1 MAPSSRT
8 YEYIQQFSFFTFFGW
23 SFSDICAFAFWGM
36 FLVESN
42 VFSHKLCLFSLRFL
56 SVFWL
61 NVCCGALVEVLSKYS
76 HCCHRLLFSASA
88 RIIQTGRRHKAV
100 KLYSTGLLKHSHF
113 HFLSFFMW
121 LCVCVCV
128 CTRVY
133 VCAFNGIS
141 SCLCMCLQF
150 PCALSIMLC
159 LFHLSRHC
167 DVTFI
172 GWSRW
177 ELSREAGR
185 GSFTNKLTVPGCGS
199 SLCCLRSVNIPGT
212 QAEASSPSWLHC
224 YK

>member
-8 YEYIQQFSFFTFFGW
+8 YEYIQQFSFFSFFGW

-36 FLVESN
+36 CLVESN

-113 HFLSFFMW
+113 HFLSFFYVT
-121 LCVCVCV
+121 VCVCV
-128 CTRVY
+128 RVRLTAY
-133 VCAFNGIS
+133 LLVCACVYS
-141 SCLCMCLQF
+141 
-150 PCALSIMLC
+150 
-159 LFHLSRHC
+159 FHVHFL
-167 DVTFI
+167 
-172 GWSRW
+172 
-177 ELSREAGR
+177 
-185 GSFTNKLTVPGCGS
+185 
-199 SLCCLRSVNIPGT
+199 LCCVFFT
-212 QAEASSPSWLHC
+212 CHDT
-224 YK
+224 